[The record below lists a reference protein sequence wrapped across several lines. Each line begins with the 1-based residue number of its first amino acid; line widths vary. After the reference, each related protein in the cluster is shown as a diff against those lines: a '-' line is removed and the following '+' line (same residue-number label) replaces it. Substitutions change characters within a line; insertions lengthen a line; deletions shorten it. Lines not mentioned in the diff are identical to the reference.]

1 MTGSV
6 LEATREVMRRFGLTT
21 VFGNPGTTEVPF
33 LSDWPDDFHY
43 VLGLQES
50 VVVAMADAYAQ
61 LTRRPALV
69 NLHSAGGVG
78 HGLGAVFSASRNNAA
93 VIVLAGQ
100 QARSMLGEEPFL
112 GAPDATTFPKPHVR
126 WSHEPSRAQE
136 VPAALARAYRHA
148 AQPPRGPVFLSVPVD
163 DWNAPAADVE
173 LPEAAAIRGTVPHP
187 DAVDELVTALWTYS
201 KLGSNA
207 PVTDDPPRVAFVA
220 GGDVD
225 ADGAVDLLVTL
236 AEGCRAAVF
245 AAPMSGRCA
254 FPEDHPLFAGF
265 LPPER
270 RALGTALSSY
280 DQVIVLGAPA
290 FTYHVLREG
299 PVPDLPPTYLVSEDP
314 DVLARAPHGRG
325 ILASPGLALDAV
337 IRALNEAGATV
348 PLGGPGSAGLIRPPA
363 PEPSGGLTADLV
375 YATLSRLLPDDSVVV
390 EETPSLRGPLHDHLP
405 IRSRDGGFLTTASGS
420 LGFGIAATVGAAL
433 ARPTSTVVGVI
444 GDGSAMYGIQALW
457 TAAREGTHAV
467 FIILDNAEYAAV
479 RLLGEAA
486 GGTKLPGTKLG
497 GIDFVPLARSM
508 GCAAQRVDDAAD
520 LAEAISGAL
529 NSYGPT
535 LLHIPIGG
543 ASPELY

>member
-33 LSDWPDDFHY
+33 LSDWPDDFRY

-78 HGLGAVFSASRNNAA
+78 HGLGSVFSAARNHSP

-112 GAPDATTFPKPHVR
+112 GATDATAFPRPHVS
-126 WSHEPSRAQE
+126 WSHEPARAQE

-163 DWNAPAADVE
+163 DWDAPAADVE
-173 LPEAAAIRGTVPHP
+173 LPEAAAIRGTAPHP
-187 DAVDELVTALWTYS
+187 DALDELVTALWTYTR
-201 KLGSNA
+201 LGSGGPA
-207 PVTDDPPRVAFVA
+207 TDEPPRVAFVA

-225 ADGAVDLLVTL
+225 ADGAVELLVTL

-270 RALGTALSSY
+270 RALGTALGGY

-290 FTYHVLREG
+290 FTYHVLRDG
-299 PVPDLPPTYLVSEDP
+299 PVPELPPTYLVSEDP

-325 ILASPGLALDAV
+325 ILASPGLTLDAL

-348 PLGGPGSAGLIRPPA
+348 PEGGPGSAGLVRPAA
-363 PEPSGGLTADLV
+363 PEPSAGMTPELV
-375 YATLSRLLPDDSVVV
+375 YATLSRLLPDDAVVV

-405 IRSRDGGFLTTASGS
+405 IRSRDGGFLATASGS

-467 FIILDNAEYAAV
+467 FLILDNAEYAAV

-486 GGTKLPGTKLG
+486 GGSKLPGTRLG

-508 GCAAQRVDDAAD
+508 GCAAARVDDAAD
-520 LAEAISGAL
+520 LEEALAGAL
-529 NSYGPT
+529 TSNGPT
-535 LLHIPIGG
+535 LLHIPI
-543 ASPELY
+543 APTTPQIY